1 MDELFDL
8 FCAYHLG
15 LFPDGTVKFGN
26 VHEVALAFGVESD
39 EVIRQLAA
47 GGLDPDSLVHS
58 SFDLASAQADIQ
70 VSPPGVDLKA
80 LALMHYEAALEAKK
94 GGRDWE
100 GELRADQ
107 AANASLYDDD

>member
-15 LFPDGTVKFGN
+15 LFPDGTVKFAN
-26 VHEVALAFGVESD
+26 VHQVAVVFGLEPE
-39 EVIRQLAA
+39 EVISRLAA

-70 VSPPGVDLKA
+70 VSPEGVDLRA
-80 LALMHYEAALEAKK
+80 LALMHYEAALEAKRD
-94 GGRDWE
+94 GRDWE
-100 GELRADQ
+100 AELQDDR
-107 AANASLYDDD
+107 AANASVFDDD

>member
-8 FCAYHLG
+8 FAAYHLG

-26 VHEVALAFGVESD
+26 VHDVALAFGIEPD
-39 EVIRQLAA
+39 EVIRRLAA

-70 VSPPGVDLKA
+70 VSPEGVDLKA
-80 LALMHYEAALEAKK
+80 LALLHYEHAMAAKRD
-94 GGRDWE
+94 GRDWE
-100 GELRADQ
+100 AELEADQ
-107 AANASLYDDD
+107 AANAAVFDED